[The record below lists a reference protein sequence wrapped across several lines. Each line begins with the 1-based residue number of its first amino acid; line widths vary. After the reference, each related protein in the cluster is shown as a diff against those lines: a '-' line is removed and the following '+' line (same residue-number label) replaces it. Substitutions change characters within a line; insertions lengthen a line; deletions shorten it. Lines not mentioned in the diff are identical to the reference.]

1 MYYDSICKV
10 LTNVG
15 KLTIPTNKFKCSQ
28 DYIVPGFHEH
38 LKELHCD
45 ARAQY
50 LIWKNYGKPRTG
62 ESHGNM
68 RNSRLR
74 FKYAFRQCRANE
86 EMMRADVLAHAL
98 YSRDST
104 SFWKD
109 VRKMASAKIPLA
121 TKVGDAVGT
130 ADITAMW
137 QAHFSELL
145 NSVHDIS
152 SKSFVCE
159 HVDAVLP
166 DSRILV
172 TSCDVSDSLKKV
184 KLGKSAG
191 IDGLAAEH
199 FVYSHE
205 RISVH
210 LAMLFTSMLTHGYLP
225 DAFMTTSIIPILK
238 NKNGDTSAK
247 NNYRPIAIVTA
258 MSKIFELCLA
268 TVMDAHLV
276 TSDNQFGFK
285 QKHST
290 DLCIYTVKSSV
301 QYYNYYNSPVYTCF
315 LDASKAFDRVNH
327 WTMFKKLIL
336 RGVPII
342 IVRMLCFWYRS
353 QQLCIQW
360 GKTRSSF
367 FTISNGVRQ
376 GGILSPKLFSV
387 YMDDLSNLLISSGI
401 GCFLDKVC
409 FNHVFYADD
418 LCLMAP
424 CAIALQELLNIC
436 HSYSITVNVN
446 FNALKS
452 FCVAFT
458 PKLFKLRFPELNI
471 NAALIPYTDS
481 IKYLG
486 FTFTNSHKD
495 DNDMLRQMRM
505 LYARSNRLVRLFHS
519 CSRNVLIEL
528 GRSFCGSFYCS
539 YLWTHYNK
547 ASFSKIRVAYNDLY
561 RKILHVSRRSSA
573 SAMFVNNNIPTFEC
587 LIRRDIFSFT
597 SRLKVSTNKLI
608 NTIENCWLLKYV
620 IWKPLHVDRLFL

>member
-1 MYYDSICKV
+1 M
-10 LTNVG
+10 
-15 KLTIPTNKFKCSQ
+15 
-28 DYIVPGFHEH
+28 
-38 LKELHCD
+38 
-45 ARAQY
+45 
-50 LIWKNYGKPRTG
+50 
-62 ESHGNM
+62 
-68 RNSRLR
+68 
-74 FKYAFRQCRANE
+74 
-86 EMMRADVLAHAL
+86 
-98 YSRDST
+98 
-104 SFWKD
+104 
-109 VRKMASAKIPLA
+109 
-121 TKVGDAVGT
+121 
-130 ADITAMW
+130 
-137 QAHFSELL
+137 
-145 NSVHDIS
+145 
-152 SKSFVCE
+152 
-159 HVDAVLP
+159 
-166 DSRILV
+166 
-172 TSCDVSDSLKKV
+172 KKV
-184 KLGKSAG
+184 KFGKYAG
-191 IDGLAAEH
+191 FDGLAAEH

-210 LAMLFTSMLTHGYLP
+210 LGMLFTSMLTHGYLP

-238 NKNGDTSAK
+238 NKNGDASAK

-268 TVMDAHLV
+268 IIMDAHLV

-285 QKHST
+285 PKHST
-290 DLCIYTVKSSV
+290 ELCIYTVKSII
-301 QYYNYYNSPVYTCF
+301 QYYDYYNSPVYTCF
-315 LDASKAFDRVNH
+315 LDASKAFDSVNH

-360 GKTRSSF
+360 GKTRSF
-367 FTISNGVRQ
+367 FVTISNGVRQ
-376 GGILSPKLFSV
+376 GKILSPKLFSV

-401 GCFLDKVC
+401 GCFLNKVG

-436 HSYSITVNVN
+436 HSYSITVDVN

-481 IKYLG
+481 IKNLG
-486 FTFTNSHKD
+486 LTFTNSHKD

-505 LYARSNRLVRLFHS
+505 LYARSNRLARLFPS

-547 ASFSKIRVAYNDLY
+547 SSFSNIRVAYNDLY
-561 RKILHVSRRSSA
+561 RKILDVSRSSSA

-587 LIRRDIFSFT
+587 LLCRFFFFYFKTKSVYEQDKLTQLKTVGAKICYMAAVARR
-597 SRLKVSTNKLI
+597 
-608 NTIENCWLLKYV
+608 
-620 IWKPLHVDRLFL
+620 